1 VSVQAEP
8 FAGTERLSAANK
20 ILLVLLPD
28 LAAQL
33 FWAGEI
39 GPGKTKALERQ
50 ASRAFVD

>member
-1 VSVQAEP
+1 VPVQAEP
-8 FAGTERLSAANK
+8 FAGAERLSEAHK
-20 ILLVLLPD
+20 ILLALLPD

-33 FWAGEI
+33 FWAGEV